1 MSEDNKYKA
10 IIQMYSHGFEVTPKD
25 PRVGLA
31 CVRLLNDWVVRT
43 DKRVEN
49 AQGEMVTVSVPSQVY
64 GIEFTTTKHYWFHKG
79 QFSAFQTELKGVQL
93 DHEDLKIEYIK
104 TYTPDKVK
112 LKLKPGRV
120 LRDYQQNALEFAMA
134 PVNEGDHF
142 SKLIGMPTGTG
153 KFQPNDTPV
162 LTPIGWKNIG
172 DIVIGD
178 EVISVD
184 GTTTKVIGVY
194 PQGIHP
200 VMKLTFADGRS
211 TRAGYEHLWYVH
223 NYDWRGSGWRVK
235 NTLEVKHA
243 IETKKGK
250 VRVPLYNP
258 KESEPKELPLHPYL
272 LGALLGDGNLGYKNI
287 SFTKLDDHFEKVF
300 TDLLPTGTRWTRTG
314 KHWRFPRTKLG
325 LENPDT
331 TLNSKLLK
339 LKLLGTVSNTKFIP
353 DEYMNSSYSQRLDL
367 IRGLLD
373 TDGTSDKCGAFSFCS
388 TSEVMA
394 KQVVTL
400 IRSIGGMAYLSSRY
414 TNYTYKGEKLT
425 GKKAWNISIR
435 HKSPRDLFTLPRKR
449 DRVDYINQY
458 SEKLALTINKIEP
471 DGHADCTCIEVD
483 HPSHLYVCENYIV
496 THNTVTICGTFA
508 ENAERAVVCV
518 LPRYYQKWQID
529 LQANLDISPKQ
540 IMPVEKTSQLKG
552 LIHIAKEQG
561 SKKLPPLIVLTMTTI
576 RAFIDDYEADPVGC
590 VQDYGCAPW
599 ELWKFIGAGVVGID
613 EAHEHLYS
621 VFKIAMFLHGPRFI
635 ALSGTMRTE
644 DDFQEKVQQT
654 IFPRFKRYL
663 EVKMEKYIDVEFIGY
678 HFTRDLLWKIQYKAF
693 GRPEYSH
700 AVLEKSII
708 RYARLLN
715 GYIEMVTQILDWD
728 YLKRKQNG
736 DKAIIYVATVDM
748 ADKFILAL
756 TTRYPD
762 LKVNRYC
769 AAQGDKYEDLLAS
782 DISVSTL
789 QSSGTAV
796 DIPGLICNVCTTMVN
811 SSKANIQ
818 VLGRLRKLGDK
829 KVTLYMPFCK
839 DIPTHFK
846 YTQFR
851 YELFADITKS
861 IKTFNYG
868 KRLGE

>member
-10 IIQMYSHGFEVTPKD
+10 IIQMYSHGFKVIPKD

-64 GIEFTTTKHYWFHKG
+64 GVEFATTKHYWFHKG
-79 QFSAFQTELKGVQL
+79 QFSALQTELKAVQL
-93 DHEDLKIEYIK
+93 DHEDLKVEYIK
-104 TYTPDKVK
+104 TYTPDSVK

-120 LRDYQQNALEFAMA
+120 LRDYQEDAKAFAMA
-134 PVNEGDHF
+134 DIPEGDHF
-142 SKLIGMPTGTG
+142 SKLIGMPVGTG
-153 KFQPNDTPV
+153 KEQPNNTPV
-162 LTPIGWKNIG
+162 LTPSGWINIG
-172 DIVIGD
+172 DITPGQ
-178 EVISVD
+178 EVISIE
-184 GTTTKVIGVY
+184 GKPTKVKGVY
-194 PQGIHP
+194 PQGLKP
-200 VMKLTFADGRS
+200 VWKITFEDGRS
-211 TRAGYEHLWYVH
+211 TKAGYDHLWSVYSE
-223 NYDWRGSGWRVK
+223 DWVINK
-235 NTLEVKHA
+235 Q
-243 IETKKGK
+243 
-250 VRVPLYNP
+250 
-258 KESEPKELPLHPYL
+258 
-272 LGALLGDGNLGYKNI
+272 
-287 SFTKLDDHFEKVF
+287 
-300 TDLLPTGTRWTRTG
+300 
-314 KHWRFPRTKLG
+314 RTK
-325 LENPDT
+325 T
-331 TLNSKLLK
+331 TGELADILSKQDIELAIPLAEPTK
-339 LKLLGTVSNTKFIP
+339 EAFELGTQPVNAFNVGVRLAIADSFRCVP
-353 DEYMNSSYSQRLDL
+353 DIHMEAPTEQKISLL
-367 IRGLLD
+367 RGLLAS
-373 TDGTSDKCGAFSFCS
+373 TGGVRYVDGYPFTNLSDQYEIFFQ
-388 TSEVMA
+388 SE
-394 KQVVTL
+394 KDELLDDVVEL
-400 IRSIGGMAYLSSRY
+400 FRSIGGIARKTVRFGKPIVLAKYAKCTELFDENSYNAHKAKQAEMFFADL
-414 TNYTYKGEKLT
+414 KLRI
-425 GKKAWNISIR
+425 ISI
-435 HKSPRDLFTLPRKR
+435 
-449 DRVDYINQY
+449 
-458 SEKLALTINKIEP
+458 EP
-471 DGHADCTCIEVD
+471 VGYEECTCIEVE
-483 HPSHLYVCENYIV
+483 HPSRLYVCENYIV
-496 THNTVTICGTFA
+496 THNTVTICGTIA
-508 ENAERAVVCV
+508 ENSERAVVCV
-518 LPRYYQKWQID
+518 LPKYLSKWQID